1 MWSFIT
7 GGGGKNFLGCLLRGE
22 DRLLGNLGNM
32 GNKFSTDYGL
42 LLLDAFPSLKLQERR
57 LHLEELSSVL
67 RSTSVLEE
75 VRFSAQH
82 SSL

>member
-1 MWSFIT
+1 MEFYHRLWGQGSSWVPFE
-7 GGGGKNFLGCLLRGE
+7 GE

-67 RSTSVLEE
+67 WSTSVLEE